1 MENLTNEQIVD
12 IINFYKECGISEDM
26 YLSRNGVLDIFSLI
40 GMTPKFDEQGNRLPT
55 VYEQLSIAP
64 VFRDK
69 KEVPIVFAIKHKVS
83 KIYKPKEDDKISTD
97 DYTFVG
103 EKEDQVNDRV
113 ILNKLKQDYFSAI
126 VNGNLSEATRLY
138 DLIDRMTGGKAERF
152 IGIQYN
158 SVKFYK
164 KMQKQLLI
172 DMFANF
178 VILMIL
184 SEKHSVKDGIV
195 KFNKLYKAFIQ
206 KQLSSGN
213 FGLIKN
219 KSINIPEINQITISI
234 SEDQKIKGS
243 NVKANLSKGQK
254 TDAAANVPKP
264 ETNRENHTFVS
275 FVKEKINH
283 KLSKLRKSFEERIFS
298 SNKEKFIEEESEKE
312 VILPRKSE
320 QTIKI
325 LESD

>member
-12 IINFYKECGISEDM
+12 IINFYKECGVSEDM

-40 GMTPKFDEQGNRLPT
+40 GMTPKFDEQGNRELT
-55 VYEQLSIAP
+55 VYELLEIPP

-83 KIYKPKEDDKISTD
+83 KVYKPKDDDKISTD
-97 DYTFVG
+97 KYTYAG
-103 EKEDQVNDRV
+103 SKEQVNDKV

-138 DLIDRMTGGKAERF
+138 DIIDKITGGKADYF
-152 IGIQYN
+152 IAVQYN
-158 SVKFYK
+158 NVKFYK

-184 SEKHSVKDGIV
+184 SGKHSIKDGIV
-195 KFNKLYKAFIQ
+195 KFNKLYRAFIQ
-206 KQLSSGN
+206 KELGNGN

-219 KSINIPEINQITISI
+219 KSIKAPEISNITIRI
-234 SEDQKIKGS
+234 SDDRKIKGS
-243 NVKANLSKGQK
+243 NVKAGLVKS
-254 TDAAANVPKP
+254 ANANQNEKQQEPQ
-264 ETNRENHTFVS
+264 ESQTFVS

-283 KLSKLRKSFEERIFS
+283 KLNKLKKSFEERIFS
-298 SNKEKFIEEESEKE
+298 DSKRKFMETEISQKDSGF
-312 VILPRKSE
+312 RKSE
-320 QTIKI
+320 QTAKI